1 MNRGLFIT
9 FEGIDGCGKST
20 QIDRV
25 ARLLEQRSGVQPVVT
40 REPGG
45 TVIGEAI
52 RKVLIDPNYLEMG
65 TETELLL
72 YLASRAQHVKE
83 KIVPA
88 LESGKVVLCDRFQA
102 ATFAYQGYGRGL
114 SFEQLATLNRFATKG
129 TVPDCT
135 LVLDISVECSLR
147 RLAAMNKSKDRL
159 ENSSAEFFEKIR
171 EGYRAQASD
180 DPRVVLLDGELGL
193 DELTEEIY
201 GRINELMEK
210 SFS

>member
-25 ARLLEQRSGVQPVVT
+25 ARLLRDELGIEPVVT

-52 RKVLIDPNYLEMG
+52 RKILIDPVYKEMG

-72 YLASRAQHVKE
+72 YLASRAQHVEE
-83 KIVPA
+83 KILPA
-88 LESGKVVLCDRFQA
+88 LESGKMVLCDRFQA

-114 SFEQLATLNRFATKG
+114 SLEILRQLNSFSTKG
-129 TVPDCT
+129 IAPDCT
-135 LVLDISVECSLR
+135 LVFDISVECSLR
-147 RLAAMNKSKDRL
+147 RLSAMNKCKDRL
-159 ENSSAEFFEKIR
+159 ESCSTDFFEKIR
-171 EGYRAQASD
+171 EGYRALASA
-180 DPRVVLLDGELGL
+180 DPTVVLLDGEKGL
-193 DELTEEIY
+193 DELTGLVYSQITQVMSKD
-201 GRINELMEK
+201 LP
-210 SFS
+210 